1 MERLRPISALLLI
14 ALLLLGGMARDGWH
28 VAVHADDAEDAGHG
42 PVLSESCSLCSD
54 GLPTALTTCSPST
67 GVVAPITWEVWPP
80 CVRSADAVEVRI
92 PADRGPPHL
101 G

>member
-14 ALLLLGGMARDGWH
+14 ALLLLGGAARDGWH
-28 VAVHADDAEDAGHG
+28 VTVHADDAEHAGHG

-54 GLPTALTTCSPST
+54 GLPTALSGVPIAVDVPVLTALEVCPS
-67 GVVAPITWEVWPP
+67 GAHIAHPVS
-80 CVRSADAVEVRI
+80 VRVLS
-92 PADRGPPHL
+92 DRGPPSL